1 MLRTVRKGLLR
12 RYIRM
17 SALRKGIFG
26 GSRPWLVVF
35 LMLRMGGLIGKITKR
50 GEMPLALSEP
60 LKRGQTMIIEHKRAP
75 TRRERKAAQRR
86 ADSRA
91 ARRRAA
97 KG

>member
-1 MLRTVRKGLLR
+1 MLQTVRKGGLR

-26 GSRPWLVVF
+26 GSRPWLIVF
-35 LMLRMGGLIGKITKR
+35 ALLRLGGFIGKITKR

-60 LKRGQTMIIEHKRAP
+60 LKRGETMVIKHSKAP
-75 TRRERKAAQRR
+75 TRRERKAARR
-86 ADSRA
+86 E
-91 ARRRAA
+91 A